1 MLLGHASH
9 NCSVPLVTVS
19 PSGKHGSTP
28 LETHLFS
35 TTYLKASYV
44 CVNNETPY
52 IVAVKSL
59 RNVSQHFMEEV
70 KLASPRLILYDAPIL
85 TQTSKLEFSGDA
97 WDNDEGSA

>member
-1 MLLGHASH
+1 MFLGDAPH
-9 NCSVPLVTVS
+9 NCPVPHVTIS
-19 PSGKHGSTP
+19 SSGEDGSAP
-28 LETHLFS
+28 FEPHLFS
-35 TTYLKASYV
+35 TADFEASHV

-97 WDNDEGSA
+97 WDNDEWSA